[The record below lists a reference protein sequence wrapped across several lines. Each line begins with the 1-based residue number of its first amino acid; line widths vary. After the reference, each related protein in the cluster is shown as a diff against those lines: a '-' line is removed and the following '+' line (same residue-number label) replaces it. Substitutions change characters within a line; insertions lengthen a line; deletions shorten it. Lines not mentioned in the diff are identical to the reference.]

1 MRAALRKSSLRSRPV
16 VFAAVAVLLIAGFF
30 AWQRL
35 SSDTT
40 RVSVHLSRAVGLFP
54 GSEVRILGVKVGE
67 VVKVEPAGTRVL
79 VEMSWDADYPVPAD
93 ASAIVVPPSLVA
105 DRYIQLAPAYTG
117 GAKLADGAELDP
129 NRAIVPLELDE
140 VYTALNEF
148 ATALGPQGA
157 AADGELQELLE
168 AARENLEGNGVA
180 LGDSLDNLAQALST
194 VSDGR
199 GDLFATI
206 ENLSTFTTALAQSDA
221 QVRLFNEQ
229 LAEVAGNLSEER
241 DELGDALQ
249 KLAGALVV
257 VTGFIQ
263 DNKESLVTNVDAL
276 AELTGVLAR
285 QQDALITALDYAPVA
300 LSDLQLA
307 YNARSGTLDTRDNL
321 LGANDP
327 AGFVCNLIA
336 GLLPVD
342 EVPIEC
348 VNLAAALA
356 EAGVQLPADLAKLA
370 GGN

>member
-1 MRAALRKSSLRSRPV
+1 MRAVLRKPV
-16 VFAAVAVLLIAGFF
+16 VIFAAIAVLLLAGFF

-35 SSDTT
+35 TAASTGITVYLD
-40 RVSVHLSRAVGLFP
+40 RAVGVFP

-67 VVKVEPAGTRVL
+67 VHTVEPEGSRVR
-79 VEMSWDADYPVPAD
+79 VELSWDADYPVPAG

-117 GAKLADGAELDP
+117 GEKMTDGAELP
-129 NRAIVPLELDE
+129 PERTIVPLELDE
-140 VYTALNEF
+140 VYAALNKF
-148 ATALGPQGA
+148 ADALGPNGA
-157 AADGELQELLE
+157 GSDGELAELLE
-168 AARENLEGNGVA
+168 AARKNLEGNGA
-180 LGDSLDNLAQALST
+180 PLGESLDNLAKALST

-206 ENLSTFTTALAQSDA
+206 DNLATFTTALAQSDG

-229 LAEVAGNLSEER
+229 LADVAGQLSEER

-257 VTGFIQ
+257 VTGFIE
-263 DNKESLVTNVDAL
+263 DNKETLVTNVDAL

-307 YNARSGTLDTRDNL
+307 YNSSSGTLDTRDNV

-336 GLLPVD
+336 GLLPVED
-342 EVPIEC
+342 IPIEC
-348 VNLAAALA
+348 LNLAEALAAAGL
-356 EAGVQLPADLAKLA
+356 ELPPDLAKLA